1 MPKTKGERPTSK
13 PFGAFTEQQMRMQI
27 RKNLAYVTNVA
38 IRLQHQGEIEAALD
52 LSREAVGSASSRAAL
67 FKLHSQTHN
76 NA

>member
-13 PFGAFTEQQMRMQI
+13 PFGAFTEQQMRTQI
-27 RKNLAYVTNVA
+27 RQNLAYVFNVA
-38 IRLQHQGEIEAALD
+38 IRLQHQGKIEAALD

-67 FKLHSQTHN
+67 YRLHSQTQN